1 MDGPRDSDDWRAV
14 LDDDGEAFGR
24 IWDRHSSRVERHVA
38 GLVARPA
45 DVDDAVAVVFLHA
58 WRRRRSVRVVD
69 GSVLPWLLVTATHV
83 SHNVRRSSQRY
94 AAMLARLPLAESAP
108 DPSEMVLDGHAAE
121 ALRRLSLMDQEI
133 LTLCVLEELTERE
146 AAEALRIRPGT
157 VKSRLHRAR
166 AHLADQFQL
175 LSTVALTTPKAAPR
189 EP

>member
-1 MDGPRDSDDWRAV
+1 MQGPRDSDDWERVIAGH
-14 LDDDGEAFGR
+14 GEAFGR
-24 IWDRHSSRVERHVA
+24 VWDRHCGRVERHVA
-38 GLVARPA
+38 GLVPRPA

-58 WRRRRSVRVVD
+58 WRKRRSVRVVD

-94 AAMLARLPLAESAP
+94 ASLLSRLPVADPAP
-108 DPSEMVLDGHAAE
+108 DPSESIVDGDIGL

-133 LTLCVLEELTERE
+133 LTLCVLEELSERE

-166 AHLADQFQL
+166 ARLATQFQAISNVAQHPEG
-175 LSTVALTTPKAAPR
+175 STP
-189 EP
+189 